1 MGLPLKENIMALTQ
15 ASSLSTDQAAYD
27 RLAYFALRSEL
38 LFDQAADVQP
48 TNQSMPGSSVI
59 FTIFADLA
67 EATSTLAETTDITP
81 VAMSDSQVT
90 VTLAEYGN
98 TINTTAKLRGTS
110 FLDVDA
116 AAANLIGYN
125 AGDSIDKVV
134 RDVLAGGT
142 NVAYGGGG
150 STDPTGR
157 TSVAAEDII
166 EANDIRKQTA
176 ALRAANVAT
185 FNGYYMGYIHPDVS
199 YDLRRETGNASW
211 NAPHVNVDTMNIYNG
226 EIGTFE
232 SVRFIETPRAKV
244 FADASNGTAST
255 GTIDVYCTHIMGRQ
269 ALAKAYSQVD
279 GNGMVPKVVR
289 GPVVDSLMRFN
300 PIGWYWLG
308 GYGRF
313 REASLRRIESSSSI
327 GANAA

>member
-1 MGLPLKENIMALTQ
+1 MAITQ
-15 ASSLSTDQAAYD
+15 ASSVSVDQSAYD
-27 RLAYFALRSEL
+27 RLAYFALRSEM
-38 LFDQAADVQP
+38 LFDQAADVQA
-48 TNQSMPGSSVI
+48 TNQAMPGAAVI
-59 FTIFADLA
+59 FTIFSELA
-67 EATSTLAETTDITP
+67 AATSTLSETADLTP
-81 VAMSDSQVT
+81 ATMADSQVT

-98 TINTTAKLRGTS
+98 TVATTAKLRGTA

-125 AGDSIDKVV
+125 AGDSMDQVV
-134 RDVLAGGT
+134 REVLAGGT

-150 STDPTGR
+150 STDPSSRVT
-157 TSVAAEDII
+157 VQAEDII

-211 NAPHVNVDTMNIYNG
+211 NAPHINVDTANIYNG

-244 FADASNGTAST
+244 FTDASNGTST
-255 GTIDVYCTHIMGRQ
+255 TGSIDVYCTHIMGRQ
-269 ALAKAYSQVD
+269 ALAKAYSQID
-279 GNGMVPKVVR
+279 GNGVVPKVVR

-313 REASLRRIESSSSI
+313 REASLRRVESSSSI
-327 GANAA
+327 GAN

>member
-1 MGLPLKENIMALTQ
+1 MAYTQ
-15 ASSLSTDQAAYD
+15 VSSLNTVQAAYEQ
-27 RLAYFALRSEL
+27 LAYFALRSEL

-48 TNQSMPGSSVI
+48 TNQSMPGSSVV
-59 FTIFADLA
+59 FTKFADLSA
-67 EATSTLAETTDITP
+67 ATSALTETSDVTP

-98 TINTTAKLRGTS
+98 SINTTAKLRGTS

-116 AAANLIGYN
+116 AAANIIGYN
-125 AGDSIDKVV
+125 AGDSLDQVV

-142 NVAYGGGG
+142 NVVYGGGG
-150 STDPTGR
+150 SSDPSSRVT
-157 TSVAAEDII
+157 VQAEDIV
-166 EANDIRKQTA
+166 EANDIRKVTA
-176 ALRAANVAT
+176 ALRKASVAT
-185 FNGYYMGYIHPDVS
+185 FNGYYMGFIHPDVS

-211 NAPHVNVDTMNIYNG
+211 NAPHVNVDTAGIYNG

-244 FADASNGTAST
+244 FTDASNGTSTT

-269 ALAKAYSQVD
+269 SLAKAYSMVD
-279 GNGMVPKVVR
+279 GNGAFPKIVE
-289 GPVVDSLMRFN
+289 GPVVDVLRRFN
-300 PIGWYWLG
+300 PMGWYWLG

-313 REASLRRIESSSSI
+313 REESLRRIESSSSI
-327 GANAA
+327 GTNS

>member
-1 MGLPLKENIMALTQ
+1 MG
-15 ASSLSTDQAAYD
+15 
-27 RLAYFALRSEL
+27 
-38 LFDQAADVQP
+38 
-48 TNQSMPGSSVI
+48 
-59 FTIFADLA
+59 
-67 EATSTLAETTDITP
+67 
-81 VAMSDSQVT
+81 DSQVT

-98 TINTTAKLRGTS
+98 TVATTAKLRGTA

-125 AGDSIDKVV
+125 AGDSMDQVV
-134 RDVLAGGT
+134 REVLAGGT

-150 STDPTGR
+150 SSDPSSRVT
-157 TSVAAEDII
+157 VAAEDII

-211 NAPHVNVDTMNIYNG
+211 NAPHVNVDTANIYNG

-244 FADASNGTAST
+244 FTDASNGTST
-255 GTIDVYCTHIMGRQ
+255 TGNVDVYCTHIMGRQ
-269 ALAKAYSQVD
+269 ALAKAYSQID
-279 GNGMVPKVVR
+279 GNGVVPKVVR

-327 GANAA
+327 GAN

>member
-1 MGLPLKENIMALTQ
+1 MAYTE

-67 EATSTLAETTDITP
+67 EATSTLAETTDVTA

-150 STDPTGR
+150 SSDPTGR

-166 EANDIRKQTA
+166 EANDVRKQTA

-244 FADASNGTAST
+244 FTNASNGTAST

-269 ALAKAYSQVD
+269 ALAKAYSQID

-313 REASLRRIESSSSI
+313 REASLRRVESSSSI

>member
-1 MGLPLKENIMALTQ
+1 MAITQ
-15 ASSLSTDQAAYD
+15 ASSLSVDQAAYD
-27 RLAYFALRSEL
+27 RLAYFALRSEM
-38 LFDQAADVQP
+38 LFDQAADVQA
-48 TNQSMPGSSVI
+48 TNQAMPGSSVI

-67 EATSTLAETTDITP
+67 AATATLSETTDLTP
-81 VAMSDSQVT
+81 ETMSDSQVT

-98 TINTTAKLRGTS
+98 TVNTTAKLRGTS

-116 AAANLIGYN
+116 TAANLIGYN
-125 AGDSIDKVV
+125 AGISIDTVV
-134 RDVLAGGT
+134 QGVLAAGT

-150 STDPTGR
+150 ANAPTGR
-157 TSVAAEDII
+157 TSVAADDII
-166 EANDIRKQTA
+166 VANDVRKQTA
-176 ALRAANVAT
+176 VLRAANVAT

-269 ALAKAYSQVD
+269 ALAKAYSQID
-279 GNGMVPKVVR
+279 GNGAFAKVVR

-313 REASLRRIESSSSI
+313 REASLTRIESSSSI
-327 GANAA
+327 GVNA